1 MNLCSI
7 YKKKKNYWL
16 LTKKNILIYMKKKLD
31 DIQTHSTIQ
40 FLFEFKTNIK
50 QIKSILTEWV
60 VFLGKK
66 KTLTT

>member
-1 MNLCSI
+1 
-7 YKKKKNYWL
+7 
-16 LTKKNILIYMKKKLD
+16 MKKKLD

>member
-1 MNLCSI
+1 
-7 YKKKKNYWL
+7 
-16 LTKKNILIYMKKKLD
+16 MKKKLD

-60 VFLGKK
+60 VFLGEKNINNMIRIIILMNFLFNK
-66 KTLTT
+66 